1 MLIMENVIP
10 EIYRGCADT
19 YNWPHNG
26 RNLDYSY
33 DGCRY
38 QEYGGWEN
46 TKVNAPDVK
55 WHSFQDMLQ
64 MI

>member
-1 MLIMENVIP
+1 MVNMIT

-26 RNLDYSY
+26 KNLDYSY

-46 TKVNAPDVK
+46 TKVNAQ
-55 WHSFQDMLQ
+55 HTSSILSLRRC
-64 MI
+64 